1 MLFLL
6 NGISIIVRSLRMIAA
21 GNDNNVNKRF
31 IAFGFGLVLLLAWY
45 CYSASF
51 GAAFQLDDQ
60 ANLSGL
66 ATVSDWQTGVNFVT
80 TGGAGPTGRPLALL
94 TFALQADQWQVG
106 AEAFLRVNVF
116 IHLFNAILL
125 AWCVRQLFIMRG
137 EQDAMATMLGCTVS
151 SIWVLLPLLATSSL
165 LVVQRMTTL
174 SALLMLLG
182 LAGYLAARKSAGRSP
197 QRALILMAASLV
209 VATVLAALAKESGL
223 LLPVFVLVLE
233 STILARPAEVQA
245 SVWKKWSSVFLWLPT
260 ILVLGYLASRAF
272 YPDHMIARR
281 GFNGAERLL
290 TETRILWLYLYKAL
304 LGLPGRL
311 GIYHAE
317 YEIVRSLWSPA
328 TLLMSCA
335 WLVATIA
342 AVLWR
347 RRYPMFALAVLWY
360 LAGHII
366 ESTVVP
372 LELYFEHRNYLPIVG
387 PIIALT
393 AFLLLHSAQS
403 RKFALAVIPVVLLAN
418 AWFLHSFASLLSD
431 SSMASRYWAM
441 QHPHSVRAIT
451 NMATYQLAEGRMDS
465 GIATIQRF
473 AQEHPRYAYIRI
485 QELNLRCII
494 SPAEPLS
501 DELGE
506 IEALLADVDF
516 SYSAGKMLSQLFT
529 TTTAVP
535 CVDVRPRSV
544 IQLATALR
552 DNARYKNDPSYNQF
566 HHKLLASIYR
576 HLGNTQATR
585 DHLEKAIEFRISAEL
600 VMMMTMTLA
609 EANENAQARE
619 FLAIAAAQTPRNPF
633 LAISWR
639 QNIDDLLNYL
649 DALEN
654 QNLE

>member
-1 MLFLL
+1 MVFDFLVVANDSGVGL
-6 NGISIIVRSLRMIAA
+6 PGQQGTLSRIPGRAPRFQRRRTPADRDQDIVA
-21 GNDNNVNKRF
+21 VF
-31 IAFGFGLVLLLAWY
+31 IQ
-45 CYSASF
+45 
-51 GAAFQLDDQ
+51 GA
-60 ANLSGL
+60 SGL
-66 ATVSDWQTGVNFVT
+66 A
-80 TGGAGPTGRPLALL
+80 R
-94 TFALQADQWQVG
+94 QARYLSRGFCNSASV
-106 AEAFLRVNVF
+106 VV
-116 IHLFNAILL
+116 AI
-125 AWCVRQLFIMRG
+125 
-137 EQDAMATMLGCTVS
+137 TML
-151 SIWVLLPLLATSSL
+151 
-165 LVVQRMTTL
+165 
-174 SALLMLLG
+174 
-182 LAGYLAARKSAGRSP
+182 
-197 QRALILMAASLV
+197 AS
-209 VATVLAALAKESGL
+209 
-223 LLPVFVLVLE
+223 F
-233 STILARPAEVQA
+233 
-245 SVWKKWSSVFLWLPT
+245 
-260 ILVLGYLASRAF
+260 
-272 YPDHMIARR
+272 
-281 GFNGAERLL
+281 
-290 TETRILWLYLYKAL
+290 
-304 LGLPGRL
+304 
-311 GIYHAE
+311 
-317 YEIVRSLWSPA
+317 
-328 TLLMSCA
+328 A
-335 WLVATIA
+335 WLAATIA
-342 AVLWR
+342 ALVWR
-347 RRYPMFALAVLWY
+347 RRYPWFALAVLWF

-387 PIIALT
+387 PIIALA

-418 AWFLHSFASLLSD
+418 AWFLHSFASLSSD

-485 QELNLRCII
+485 QELNLRCIT
-494 SPAEPLS
+494 SPEEPLS

-535 CVDVRPRSV
+535 CVDVRPTSV

-552 DNARYKNDPSYNQF
+552 DNPRYRNDPSYNQF
-566 HHKLLASIYR
+566 HHKLLAGIYR
-576 HLGNTQATR
+576 HLGNTQATH
-585 DHLEKAIEFRISAEL
+585 DHLEKAIELRISAEL

-633 LAISWR
+633 FAISWR

-654 QNLE
+654 